1 MSPILSERTR
11 QMLSQ
16 SLPLVQTHKHE
27 VIDRMQ
33 ACLELAE
40 PDQDPGQ
47 PEINAK
53 ILVEMLVSQARHL
66 LETGELDD
74 LAHIPSEHAAL
85 KITGRTY
92 SRFGDVL
99 VPILKDVLGTN
110 VPSAVPGA
118 WIDIFW
124 SVIRQATAPVRY
136 DPRKPPPTRTAPSHS
151 GVGRV
156 TFRIFSHRVSPLG

>member
-1 MSPILSERTR
+1 MSPLLSERSR

-16 SLPLVQTHKHE
+16 SLPLVQAHKHE

-40 PDQDPGQ
+40 PDQNPGQ
-47 PEINAK
+47 SEINAM
-53 ILVEMLVSQARHL
+53 ILVEMLVNQARHL

-99 VPILKDVLGTN
+99 VPILKDVLGVN
-110 VPSAVPGA
+110 VRSAVPGA
-118 WIDIFW
+118 WCDIFW
-124 SVIRQATAPVRY
+124 KVIQEAKATEPVLE
-136 DPRKPPPTRTAPSHS
+136 AA
-151 GVGRV
+151 
-156 TFRIFSHRVSPLG
+156 